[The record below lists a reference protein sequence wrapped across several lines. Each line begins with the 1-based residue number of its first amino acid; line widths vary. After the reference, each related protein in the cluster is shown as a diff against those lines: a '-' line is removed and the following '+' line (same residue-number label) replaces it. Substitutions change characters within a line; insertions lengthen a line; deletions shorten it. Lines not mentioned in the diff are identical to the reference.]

1 MSVVEGARG
10 VVELTRPVNSIVAGV
25 LTFTG
30 AFVAQGSDVVGSA
43 EPILIAILVTVL
55 ATAAG
60 NTINDYFDI
69 ETDKI
74 NNPDRPIP
82 RGAVAP
88 RTALVSSI
96 VLFVAAGVLALVL
109 PLLATAIVFLNI
121 VLLVSYTEIFKGL
134 PGVGNGVVAYLGG
147 SAFFLGGAAV
157 GDIAAPGI
165 LFLLAALAT
174 FSREVIKDVE
184 DMEGDQR
191 EEITTLPLVIGE
203 KRSLTLSAVFL
214 CLMIVITPVP
224 YLLGVLG
231 VIYLVFMIPAN
242 GAILYAGYL
251 SFEDPQAGQ
260 SLLKYGTFLTAAAFI
275 VGRATMI
282 S

>member
-1 MSVVEGARG
+1 
-10 VVELTRPVNSIVAGV
+10 
-25 LTFTG
+25 
-30 AFVAQGSDVVGSA
+30 
-43 EPILIAILVTVL
+43 VL

-69 ETDKI
+69 ETDRI
-74 NNPDRPIP
+74 NDPDRPIP

-88 RTALVSSI
+88 RTALVLSI
-96 VLFVAAGVLALVL
+96 ILFTATGALALVL
-109 PLLATAIVFLNI
+109 PLLATAIALLNI
-121 VLLVSYTEIFKGL
+121 ALLIAYTEISKGL
-134 PGVGNGVVAYLGG
+134 TRMGNAVVAYLGG
-147 SAFFLGGAAV
+147 STLLLGGAAV
-157 GDIAAPGI
+157 GDNAASGI

-191 EEITTLPLVIGE
+191 EEITTLPLVVGE

-214 CLMIVITPVP
+214 CLMVVITPVP
-224 YLLGVLG
+224 YLLGVFG
-231 VIYLVFMIPAN
+231 VIYLVLMIPAN